1 MKQAEEAL
9 NSIEKKDFQI
19 AKSFANPPAGVPE
32 VFSATIWLLSGF
44 YKEIDSDKSKKPKA
58 FDWKA
63 SQKLMKDPQ
72 AFMTALLSFKEIVNN
87 NELPPANVA
96 VVKKDYL
103 SNPEFDPQIIENKSK
118 AAAGLCSW
126 VLNIVKFWDVIQE
139 VGPLRKQLE
148 EAK

>member
-1 MKQAEEAL
+1 M

-32 VFSATIWLLSGF
+32 VFAATIWLLSGF
-44 YKEIDSDKSKKPKA
+44 YKEIDSDKAKKPKA

-72 AFMTALLSFKEIVNN
+72 AFINSLLTFKEVVNN

-96 VVKKDYL
+96 MVKEKYTSLPDFK
-103 SNPEFDPQIIENKSK
+103 P
-118 AAAGLCSW
+118 
-126 VLNIVKFWDVIQE
+126 
-139 VGPLRKQLE
+139 
-148 EAK
+148 